1 MTIETVEA
9 QLLEIAE
16 RLHAT
21 SSLSKLSDAE
31 FENRIGEVED
41 NSAAYFELMKSRV
54 RVDRPQVE
62 RLLAMIRVMQL
73 IVRDELG
80 LGHNGSAAGAE
91 TRSPASRSEAF
102 SAGQPVR
109 HPLTVSVREAAR
121 MIGISDAWM
130 YRHQDELPFIVK
142 RGRLIRCS
150 VEGIERWIRANGE
163 VLSDLRRDSEDTPRQ
178 AT

>member
-1 MTIETVEA
+1 MTIENVEA

-21 SSLSKLSDAE
+21 SDLTKLSDAE
-31 FENRIGEVED
+31 FENRIGEVGD
-41 NSAAYFELMKSRV
+41 KSAAYFELMKTRA
-54 RVDRPQVE
+54 RADRPHVE
-62 RLLAMIRVMQL
+62 RLLAMNRVMQL

-80 LGHNGSAAGAE
+80 LGHNGVAAVTEA
-91 TRSPASRSEAF
+91 RSPLRPEAF
-102 SAGQPVR
+102 PSDQPER
-109 HPLTVSVREAAR
+109 RPLTVSVREAAR

-150 VEGIERWIRANGE
+150 VEGIERWIRDNSQ
-163 VLSDLRRDSEDTPRQ
+163 VLYDLRRGSEHAVRH
-178 AT
+178 AG